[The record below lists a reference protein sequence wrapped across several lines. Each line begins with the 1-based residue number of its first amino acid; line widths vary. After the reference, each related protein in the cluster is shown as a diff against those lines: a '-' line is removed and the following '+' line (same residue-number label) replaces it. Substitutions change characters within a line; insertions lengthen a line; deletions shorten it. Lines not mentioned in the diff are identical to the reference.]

1 MVSAKDKVTQSRE
14 LLGRDV
20 DVVDD
25 ESSSGAV
32 VGEVGETENGDG
44 DVAQLAVDESDARDE
59 DSRHR

>member
-1 MVSAKDKVTQSRE
+1 VSQSRE

-44 DVAQLAVDESDARDE
+44 DVAQLAVDESDTRDE

>member
-1 MVSAKDKVTQSRE
+1 MSQSRE